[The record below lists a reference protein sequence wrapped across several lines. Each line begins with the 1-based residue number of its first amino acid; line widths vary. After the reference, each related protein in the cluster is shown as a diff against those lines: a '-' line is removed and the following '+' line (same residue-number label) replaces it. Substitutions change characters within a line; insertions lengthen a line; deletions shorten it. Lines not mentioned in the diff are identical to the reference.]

1 VTQTGLAGLSQ
12 CNFEPLRCRGVV
24 LLIALLA
31 LSPEGDTLIP
41 ALELIG
47 IAGLIYSMGIV
58 VKAARSN
65 GLFSDAWLFHGGAS
79 R

>member
-1 VTQTGLAGLSQ
+1 
-12 CNFEPLRCRGVV
+12 V

-65 GLFSDAWLFHGGAS
+65 GLFSNAWLFHGGAP